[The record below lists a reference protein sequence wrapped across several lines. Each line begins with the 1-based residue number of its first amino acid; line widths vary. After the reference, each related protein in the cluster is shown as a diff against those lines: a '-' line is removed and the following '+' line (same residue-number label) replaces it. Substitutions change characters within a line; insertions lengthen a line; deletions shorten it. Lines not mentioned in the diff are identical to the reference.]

1 METYEAIMTRRSV
14 PKVSDRAPGTATI
27 EKLLDAA
34 VRAPT
39 HHVTE
44 PWRFIVLRGDALRG
58 LGAAWAAGVERAG
71 KNAEGIAAKA
81 LRAPVVIVVIA
92 RPKTHLPKVV
102 EVEEHHAIGAAIQ
115 NILLAAHAL
124 GLGAMVRTGPAA
136 TLPEVRDFLHLGDSE
151 HVAGFVYVGY
161 PLDAGDRRRSVAALA
176 LPRSR
181 SGATPS
187 ATLSSRLL
195 SSPRPN
201 APAPGPRPRPLRRTP
216 APPRSALARTHPTP
230 GRSPPG
236 AP

>member
-44 PWRFIVLRGDALRG
+44 PWHFIVLRGDALRG

-136 TLPEVRDFLHLGDSE
+136 TPPGGARLPPPRRLRARR
-151 HVAGFVYVGY
+151 AGFVYVGY
-161 PLDAGDRRRSVAALA
+161 PVDAGDRR
-176 LPRSR
+176 P
-181 SGATPS
+181 
-187 ATLSSRLL
+187 LS
-195 SSPRPN
+195 
-201 APAPGPRPRPLRRTP
+201 RRT
-216 APPRSALARTHPTP
+216 SAASVTQWRD
-230 GRSPPG
+230 S
-236 AP
+236 